1 MTSERPNIL
10 WITTHDINPDLGA
23 YRGVWPGAEYADTP
37 HLDRLAAQGVR
48 FDRAYAVAPVCAPS
62 RSAMITGMFPTA
74 IGTHQ
79 MRSKAVPPP
88 EVRCFTE
95 YLRAAGY
102 HCSHN
107 GTTDHQFFTPFTA
120 FDRFGPQAHW
130 RDRRDPRQPFFAA
143 FHGAITHESQLALD
157 DDAFARAT
165 ARLTPQQRHD
175 PAAAPLPPYYPDT
188 PVFRQAWARYAD
200 LISAMD
206 HWVGDLL
213 AQLEEDGLADRTMVV
228 FCSDHGAGL
237 PRAKRLPYESGLR
250 EPLIVRWPGTI
261 AAGSVRS
268 DPVYLMDLA
277 ATLLTA
283 AGIAPPPAMHAR
295 PLFDAAGAP
304 PAVPR
309 TVVFGHRDRMD
320 EQLDRSR
327 TACDG
332 RFRYLQHAYPDRPYL
347 QHHHYAD
354 ALPTW
359 RELRRLSFEEAN
371 QLAVGQPPDRLTPL
385 QRRLLQAKPAEELYD
400 LAADPH
406 ETVNLAQDPAYAAT
420 LQRLRAALAEWQRDV
435 GDLGLTDEAML
446 VARWRPDGIVPV
458 TAAPQP
464 ERVGGRVLASC
475 VTPGASI
482 GWTDD
487 PPDAAPPPSPFAA
500 IVGDP
505 PADARHWR
513 LVTGP
518 VVPPA
523 GAARLWFRAQRLG
536 YLPSDDVAIA
546 LDGTSP

>member
-37 HLDRLAAQGVR
+37 HLDRLAAQGTR
-48 FDRAYAVAPVCAPS
+48 FDHAYAVAPVCAPS

-88 EVRCFTE
+88 GVRCFTE

-107 GTTDHQFFTPFTA
+107 GMTDHQFFTPFTA

-130 RDRRDPRQPFFAA
+130 RDRRDRQQPFFAA

-175 PAAAPLPPYYPDT
+175 PSAAPLPPYYPDT

-200 LISAMD
+200 LVSAMD
-206 HWVGDLL
+206 HWVGELL
-213 AQLEEDGLADRTMVV
+213 RQLDDDGLAERTMVV
-228 FCSDHGAGL
+228 FCSDHGVGL

-250 EPLIVRWPGTI
+250 EPLIVRWPGML
-261 AAGSVRS
+261 AAGSVRQ
-268 DPVYLMDLA
+268 DPVYLMDIA
-277 ATLLTA
+277 ATMLTV
-283 AGIAPPPAMHAR
+283 AGVALPPAMHAR
-295 PLFDAAGAP
+295 PMFDAAGNA

-309 TVVFGHRDRMD
+309 TMVFGHRDRMD
-320 EQLDRSR
+320 EQDDCMR

-332 RFRYLQHAYPDRPYL
+332 RFRYIWNAHPDRPYL
-347 QHHHYAD
+347 QHHQYAD
-354 ALPTW
+354 AMPTW
-359 RELRRLSFEEAN
+359 RELRRLHFEEAN
-371 QLAVGQPPDRLTPL
+371 QLAVGQLPDRLTPL

-400 LAADPH
+400 LATDPH
-406 ETVNLAQDPAYAAT
+406 ETTNLAGEPAHAAT
-420 LQRLRAALAEWQRDV
+420 LQRLRGALAEWQRDV
-435 GDLGLTDEAML
+435 GDLGLVDAATL
-446 VARWRPDGIVPV
+446 VARWRPDGVVPV
-458 TAAPQP
+458 TAGPQL
-464 ERVGGRVLASC
+464 ERVGDSLLARC

-487 PPDAAPPPSPFAA
+487 PPGAAQPPSPFAA

-513 LVTGP
+513 LVVGP

-523 GAARLWFRAQRLG
+523 GTARLWFRAQRLG
-536 YLPSDDVAIA
+536 YLPSDDTVIT
-546 LDGTSP
+546 LDGGNP